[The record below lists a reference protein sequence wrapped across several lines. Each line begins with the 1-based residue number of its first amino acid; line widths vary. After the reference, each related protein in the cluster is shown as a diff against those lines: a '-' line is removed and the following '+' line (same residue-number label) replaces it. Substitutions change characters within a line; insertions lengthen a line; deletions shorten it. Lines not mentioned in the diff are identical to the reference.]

1 MLVPRP
7 PLAGVAVLLPAL
19 TPTTVAPSA
28 PLMSLPSTA
37 RLRVVPSITEP
48 LSGLAAGTS
57 STMLT
62 SSESVAVVPL
72 LSVTLTAND
81 SLRLLMPLAV
91 GWFSL
96 SLRV

>member
-1 MLVPRP
+1 MLS
-7 PLAGVAVLLPAL
+7 L
-19 TPTTVAPSA
+19 T
-28 PLMSLPSTA
+28 
-37 RLRVVPSITEP
+37 
-48 LSGLAAGTS
+48 AAGTS

-81 SLRLLMPLAV
+81 SLRLLVPLAV